1 MRFDFL
7 PPLGTGCALG
17 VPVCHVDGWHGR
29 SAVFQAG
36 GRTQQA
42 AVAGRSFGF
51 AFARFGVQSHPWAGA
66 GSRGRTLSTG
76 PQSRSS
82 LRPSPTPRLHV
93 SLQLALFLH
102 APCCTLA
109 AAPPPAYTLPLPPRD
124 IVGSFVSGTCSYGQF
139 LTVGVDDER
148 KSASLVVV
156 CCLLFVAHFSSWPM
170 ARTTDTKNY
179 LFGLVY
185 RIFCCHIRGFVQG
198 RELLQ
203 QEKRNFVFQI
213 GAEISPRNFLRNT
226 GYFLLIESAA
236 NIFLLEGGTGARVL
250 HVRISPYA
258 NANPRNFFLCSECV
272 SQKIFLCIC
281 CVSQGLRFPQWYKR
295 PQIFGV
301 PNFPPPEIPPPP
313 QPWAVFAA
321 TRPSHAC
328 QKACTHLVC
337 RPQRDPL
344 MVCVRIPFG
353 FWFPNGVFS
362 RWLGHHVHE
371 FQPKRP
377 GIHGPPM
384 RGAQW

>member
-1 MRFDFL
+1 
-7 PPLGTGCALG
+7 
-17 VPVCHVDGWHGR
+17 
-29 SAVFQAG
+29 
-36 GRTQQA
+36 
-42 AVAGRSFGF
+42 
-51 AFARFGVQSHPWAGA
+51 
-66 GSRGRTLSTG
+66 
-76 PQSRSS
+76 
-82 LRPSPTPRLHV
+82 
-93 SLQLALFLH
+93 
-102 APCCTLA
+102 
-109 AAPPPAYTLPLPPRD
+109 
-124 IVGSFVSGTCSYGQF
+124 
-139 LTVGVDDER
+139 
-148 KSASLVVV
+148 
-156 CCLLFVAHFSSWPM
+156 
-170 ARTTDTKNY
+170 
-179 LFGLVY
+179 
-185 RIFCCHIRGFVQG
+185 
-198 RELLQ
+198 
-203 QEKRNFVFQI
+203 
-213 GAEISPRNFLRNT
+213 LRNT

-258 NANPRNFFLCSECV
+258 NANPRNFFLVFRVCIPKDFFV
-272 SQKIFLCIC
+272 YLLCIPRTA
-281 CVSQGLRFPQWYKR
+281 VPAMVQKA
-295 PQIFGV
+295 
-301 PNFPPPEIPPPP
+301 PNFWGAEFSPTRNPPPP